1 MRHRAGAAHPREA
14 TECTTQCTMCHA
26 RMHPSPAFDTLPRPS
41 QEEIRRAKLQDLC
54 KLFDDFDA
62 DVDSTADA
70 DGADHIDS
78 DELARV
84 SAGLPQLA
92 D

>member
-1 MRHRAGAAHPREA
+1 
-14 TECTTQCTMCHA
+14 
-26 RMHPSPAFDTLPRPS
+26 MHPSPAFDNLPRPS

-62 DVDSTADA
+62 DADADA
-70 DGADHIDS
+70 DGAEHVDA

-84 SAGLPQLA
+84 SAGLPELA

>member
-1 MRHRAGAAHPREA
+1 
-14 TECTTQCTMCHA
+14 
-26 RMHPSPAFDTLPRPS
+26 MHPSPAFDNLPRPS

-54 KLFDDFDA
+54 KLFDDFDEDA
-62 DVDSTADA
+62 DADA
-70 DGADHIDS
+70 DGAEHVDA

-84 SAGLPQLA
+84 SAGLPELA